1 VPTLHSPCPKLVPWE
16 GPQLVKALQSW
27 LKYGHVVEEEGA
39 VAMLNETAE
48 LEKMEVTF
56 TQWLKKQCKSLN
68 RELKGK
74 LRHLSRNNTRHL
86 NERAAMLKETVA
98 KLDTFHKASMSKAV
112 QQSAFWRMPGKVANL
127 VELQAKSTVKYCSTK
142 LVDTHAEQE
151 ARLVEWWSWMAEQ
164 AALRVER
171 KRQQEEEA
179 RRTSPPP
186 PSPRR
191 TAPDLDE
198 EDGAVA
204 AAAVKANR
212 TKSKRPKQR
221 SARHGRKNA
230 TAARAKAGTLKEVQR
245 QGREECFTV
254 YDD

>member
-1 VPTLHSPCPKLVPWE
+1 
-16 GPQLVKALQSW
+16 
-27 LKYGHVVEEEGA
+27 
-39 VAMLNETAE
+39 
-48 LEKMEVTF
+48 
-56 TQWLKKQCKSLN
+56 
-68 RELKGK
+68 
-74 LRHLSRNNTRHL
+74 
-86 NERAAMLKETVA
+86 
-98 KLDTFHKASMSKAV
+98 
-112 QQSAFWRMPGKVANL
+112 
-127 VELQAKSTVKYCSTK
+127 
-142 LVDTHAEQE
+142 
-151 ARLVEWWSWMAEQ
+151 MAEQ

-212 TKSKRPKQR
+212 KLPDCPVGFLLLSCAHRERILHGLSHSFLSLRIWTLAGTKSKRPKQR